1 MSMVESHSEGGMK
14 ETEEA
19 DGREKTGW
27 DCSQERRRG
36 VLGMGE
42 RQGKA

>member
-1 MSMVESHSEGGMK
+1 MSMVESHSEEGMK

-27 DCSQERRRG
+27 DSS
-36 VLGMGE
+36 
-42 RQGKA
+42 